1 MSPGDRRAFLAG
13 VQTMVPVLG
22 RYAGL
27 LTVGLLGLVV
37 FGPLAVFL
45 PLWSALTLGA
55 AAAAA
60 GGLALTR
67 IATLKARCE
76 KLSGEVDLL
85 SRRLLKVETA
95 AATAAAQPRPEA
107 AEAAL
112 RAQIEELTVEFGLL
126 SGIVRDLTTVVS
138 AQDAEIAGLKA
149 RPAIGP
155 GIAPAEAPRPQT
167 AAAPAAALP
176 DAAAPSLPQPRG
188 PAAPLERVP
197 PGPQP
202 APADRQPASDPTP
215 AVPARPI
222 PPRPIPPRPAAAPAD
237 EGAIVAAFEGD
248 GLEIHLQP
256 VVTLPQRKVVAY
268 EALARLRIGGPGAPP
283 AEPEVFLP
291 VLERYGRTTE
301 LDRRMLQRATIV
313 ARHLAR
319 RGSETLLT
327 YGLSPLSLF
336 EPGLLREL
344 ARTAADDPALAG
356 LTIALP
362 QESWRR
368 LDAGQRGLL
377 APLQGRIGFSLDRP
391 DDLRFDAA
399 ELAALGIGQVKVPAE
414 MLLRP
419 GTSRGSLSDIALEDT
434 APALAR
440 AGIRVVATGV
450 ADEADVP
457 DLIDLDVPFAQGT
470 AFAAP
475 RPVRAEVL
483 AAPPAEEPTPPPEPE
498 RRPFRSVLRRAV

>member
-1 MSPGDRRAFLAG
+1 
-13 VQTMVPVLG
+13 MVPVLG

-45 PLWSALTLGA
+45 PLWSALALGVVA
-55 AAAAA
+55 AVA

-67 IATLKARCE
+67 ISALKARCE

-85 SRRLLKVETA
+85 SRRLLKVETTA
-95 AATAAAQPRPEA
+95 AAAAAQPRPES
-107 AEAAL
+107 AEATL

-138 AQDAEIAGLKA
+138 TQDAAIAGLEA
-149 RPAIGP
+149 RPELQAAQAPRIQTGPAPAAEPTVTASPPRPPGPPAIAGQVP
-155 GIAPAEAPRPQT
+155 PVAPPDATDRRAAPVAPAE
-167 AAAPAAALP
+167 
-176 DAAAPSLPQPRG
+176 
-188 PAAPLERVP
+188 
-197 PGPQP
+197 
-202 APADRQPASDPTP
+202 
-215 AVPARPI
+215 PARPI
-222 PPRPIPPRPAAAPAD
+222 PPRPIPPRPVAAVQD
-237 EGAIVAAFEGD
+237 EAEIIRAFEGD

-283 AEPEVFLP
+283 AEPDAFLP

-356 LTIALP
+356 LTLALP

-419 GTSRGSLSDIALEDT
+419 GSARGNLSDIAVEDT

-440 AGIRVVATGV
+440 AGIRLVATGV

-483 AAPPAEEPTPPPEPE
+483 AASPPEGPTPPEPEPE